1 MANEYLFEMKNVS
14 KAFLGNQVLRDVS
27 ISVKEG
33 EVRALIGENGAGKS
47 TLMKIL
53 GGIYSADTGTIYMNG
68 EKVEINN
75 VDDARKH
82 GVSFIHQEIS
92 VEPYMT
98 IAENMFLGREPK
110 TAAGLV
116 DFGKMNAE
124 AKRVL
129 EILKLDLKPGMIVGR
144 LSIAQQQMVEIA
156 RSISEDAKIIIMD
169 EPTASLTNSEVRSLF
184 AQIKDLKA
192 RNISIIYISHR
203 LEETFEICDSITVL
217 RDGEF
222 IDTVLVKDT
231 KSDDLIKMMVGREIK
246 ELYIAEKPVGK
257 EVIFEVKNLSD
268 KFVKDINF
276 TLKKGEI
283 LGFSGLVGAGR
294 TEMARAIFGID
305 PIYSGEMYLEGKKIV
320 NKTPE
325 NAINNGIAYVPED
338 RKCQGL
344 FLRNSIGFNMT
355 IQVLKEFIRSI
366 RVDKQK
372 ENSIINEYIDKL
384 HIKVAGKNQLAVELS
399 GGNQQKIVI
408 SKWLAAKPKILILDE
423 PTRGID
429 VGAKSEIY
437 HLMQELANEGIAIIM
452 ISSELPEII
461 NMSSRIAVM
470 HEGHIAKIL
479 DTEKDEITQEKIMFY
494 ATGGMK

>member
-98 IAENMFLGREPK
+98 IAENIFLGREPK

-156 RSISEDAKIIIMD
+156 I
-169 EPTASLTNSEVRSLF
+169 
-184 AQIKDLKA
+184 
-192 RNISIIYISHR
+192 NI
-203 LEETFEICDSITVL
+203 
-217 RDGEF
+217 
-222 IDTVLVKDT
+222 
-231 KSDDLIKMMVGREIK
+231 
-246 ELYIAEKPVGK
+246 
-257 EVIFEVKNLSD
+257 
-268 KFVKDINF
+268 
-276 TLKKGEI
+276 
-283 LGFSGLVGAGR
+283 
-294 TEMARAIFGID
+294 
-305 PIYSGEMYLEGKKIV
+305 
-320 NKTPE
+320 
-325 NAINNGIAYVPED
+325 
-338 RKCQGL
+338 
-344 FLRNSIGFNMT
+344 
-355 IQVLKEFIRSI
+355 
-366 RVDKQK
+366 
-372 ENSIINEYIDKL
+372 
-384 HIKVAGKNQLAVELS
+384 
-399 GGNQQKIVI
+399 
-408 SKWLAAKPKILILDE
+408 
-423 PTRGID
+423 
-429 VGAKSEIY
+429 
-437 HLMQELANEGIAIIM
+437 
-452 ISSELPEII
+452 
-461 NMSSRIAVM
+461 
-470 HEGHIAKIL
+470 
-479 DTEKDEITQEKIMFY
+479 
-494 ATGGMK
+494 